1 MKRFDGASSKDLVE
15 DGNLCEELSGDFLEA
30 SGQLGHIRES
40 DLQVVAQIREHI
52 ALHPRN
58 NRLDNYWVLL
68 SVNLVND
75 LVLSLQVDG
84 GAHENERS
92 IECVFVA
99 ALFRQPQVNEA
110 GRNNFVLDALFLAL
124 VVDAH
129 VSNDTEAEL
138 CNLGEPVLK
147 LLASLIIA
155 YDLVE
160 LPDGISAK
168 ERFNTGVAKCDVDE
182 GFEKMD

>member
-1 MKRFDGASSKDLVE
+1 M
-15 DGNLCEELSGDFLEA
+15 
-30 SGQLGHIRES
+30 
-40 DLQVVAQIREHI
+40 
-52 ALHPRN
+52 
-58 NRLDNYWVLL
+58 
-68 SVNLVND
+68 
-75 LVLSLQVDG
+75 DG

-129 VSNDTEAEL
+129 VSNYTEAEL

-168 ERFNTGVAKCDVDE
+168 ERFNTRVAKCDVDE